1 MIKELVK
8 KNRSYRRFYQEK
20 KLTRQQL
27 MELVETARLTPSAAN
42 RQPFKYRIVCDEE
55 ENEKVF
61 RLLGFAGYLLF
72 GYFLGIDDIL
82 FLLGSLVIECGG
94 IALSVFQKIKG

>member
-27 MELVETARLTPSAAN
+27 MELVETARLTPSAAT
-42 RQPFKYRIVCDEE
+42 DSH
-55 ENEKVF
+55 
-61 RLLGFAGYLLF
+61 L
-72 GYFLGIDDIL
+72 
-82 FLLGSLVIECGG
+82 SIELCVMRKRMRKF
-94 IALSVFQKIKG
+94 SDY